1 MGPKAGTPTED
12 DGSPAVEEAEEAV
25 ARATPARRTPAE
37 RSLKGKAARASVPR
51 GSQETWEPAADRRDS
66 VDVLIEQAA
75 GREVDLL
82 PIRYGRMLVSPFTYY
97 RGAAAVMAADLSGTP
112 RSGLMVQTC
121 GDAHVSNFGVFGS
134 PERELVFDINDFDET
149 LSGPWEWD
157 IKRLVTS
164 LAVAGRVNGFPSK
177 QRRKIALTAAAAYR
191 TSMREFAGLRD
202 LDVWYAHTRIEEG
215 LPRLRA
221 LLDKQSMK
229 QAERVVEKARTH
241 DSLQAYD
248 KLTTVVDGERRI
260 ISDPPLI
267 VPIEELLTPEVAE
280 RFKSMVRT
288 MLGSYRQSLLPDRR
302 RLFEQFRFVHIA
314 RKVVGVGSVGT
325 RDWIVLMLGRDDR
338 DPLFLQAKEA
348 GPSVLE
354 PFLSRSLFKQHGQ
367 RVVEG
372 QRLMQTA
379 SDIFL
384 GWERMVGL
392 DGVTRDFYVRQ
403 LRDWKGAWAPE
414 TMTPAGM
421 AAYGQMCGWTLAR
434 AHARSGDR
442 IAIAAYLGASDVFDQ
457 ALVGFSEAYADQ
469 NEADHAA
476 LAKAV
481 EDGRVAAETGV

>member
-1 MGPKAGTPTED
+1 MELL
-12 DGSPAVEEAEEAV
+12 V
-25 ARATPARRTPAE
+25 
-37 RSLKGKAARASVPR
+37 
-51 GSQETWEPAADRRDS
+51 
-66 VDVLIEQAA
+66 EQAA

-97 RGAAAVMAADLSGTP
+97 RGAAAVMAADLAGTP
-112 RSGLMVQTC
+112 RSGLTVQVC
-121 GDAHVSNFGVFGS
+121 GDAHLSNFGLFGS

-149 LSGPWEWD
+149 LRGPWEWD
-157 IKRLVTS
+157 VKRLVTS
-164 LAVAGRVNGFPSK
+164 LTVAGRVNGFPSK
-177 QRRKIALTAAAAYR
+177 QRRKNALTAAAAYR
-191 TSMREFAGLRD
+191 TSMRELAGMRD
-202 LDVWYAHTRIEEG
+202 LDVWYAHMRVQEG
-215 LPRLRA
+215 LPRMRA

-229 QAERVVEKARTH
+229 QAERVVEKARTR

-267 VPIEELLTPEVAE
+267 VPIEELLTPDVAE
-280 RFKSMVRT
+280 RFKDMVRT
-288 MLGSYRQSLLPDRR
+288 MLGSYRRSLLPDRR
-302 RLFEQFRFVHIA
+302 HLFEQFRFVHIA

-325 RDWIVLMLGRDDR
+325 RDWIVLMLGRDHR

-348 GPSVLE
+348 TTSVLE
-354 PFLSRSLFKQHGQ
+354 PFVGASRYTQHGQ

-384 GWERMVGL
+384 GWESMAGL
-392 DGVTRDFYVRQ
+392 DGVRRDFYVRQ
-403 LRDWKGAWAPE
+403 LRDWKGAWEPE
-414 TMTPAGM
+414 TMTPVGM
-421 AAYGQMCGWTLAR
+421 AAYGEMCAWTLAR

-457 ALVGFSEAYADQ
+457 ALAAFSEGYADQ

-476 LAKAV
+476 LEKAV
-481 EDGRVAAETGV
+481 KDGRIKATVGV

>member
-1 MGPKAGTPTED
+1 VG
-12 DGSPAVEEAEEAV
+12 
-25 ARATPARRTPAE
+25 
-37 RSLKGKAARASVPR
+37 
-51 GSQETWEPAADRRDS
+51 
-66 VDVLIEQAA
+66 VLIEQAA
-75 GREVDLL
+75 GRDASLL
-82 PIRYGRMLVSPFTYY
+82 PIRYGRMLGSPFAYY
-97 RGAAAVMAADLSGTP
+97 RGAAAVMAADLAGTP
-112 RSGLMVQTC
+112 RSGLAVQVC
-121 GDAHVSNFGVFGS
+121 GDAHMSNFGVFGS

-191 TSMREFAGLRD
+191 NSMREFAGVRD
-202 LDVWYAHTRIEEG
+202 LDVWYAHTQVEEG

-221 LLDKQSMK
+221 LLDKQSIK
-229 QAERVVEKARTH
+229 QSERVVEKARTH
-241 DSLQAYD
+241 DSLQAYE

-280 RFKSMVRT
+280 RFKDMVRT
-288 MLGSYRQSLLPDRR
+288 MLRSYRRSLLPDRR
-302 RLFEQFRFVHIA
+302 HLFDQFRFVHLA

-348 GPSVLE
+348 TTSVLE
-354 PFLSRSLFKQHGQ
+354 PFVAPSRYSQHGQ

-384 GWERMVGL
+384 GWERMAGL
-392 DGVTRDFYVRQ
+392 DGVRRDFYVRQ

-414 TMTPAGM
+414 TMTPVGM
-421 AAYGQMCGWTLAR
+421 AAYGETCAWALAR

-442 IAIAAYLGASDVFDQ
+442 IAIAAYLGGSDVFDQ
-457 ALVGFSEAYADQ
+457 ALAAFSEAYANQ
-469 NEADHAA
+469 NEADLAA
-476 LAKAV
+476 LANAV
-481 EDGRVAAETGV
+481 KDGRVEAKTGV